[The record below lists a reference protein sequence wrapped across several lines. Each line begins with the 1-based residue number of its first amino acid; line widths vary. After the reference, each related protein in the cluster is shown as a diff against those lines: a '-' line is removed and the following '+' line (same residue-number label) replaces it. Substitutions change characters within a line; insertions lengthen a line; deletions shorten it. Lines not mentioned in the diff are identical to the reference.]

1 MRFSYTLLRVHSAYS
16 VLSDQA
22 SKKDQKKE
30 VLK

>member
-1 MRFSYTLLRVHSAYS
+1 MRFSSTLPRAYSAYS